1 MKLTHGNSYK
11 TRDGK
16 NMVKVSLVSN
26 GTNYKFGSVTPPY
39 QVYLPTGHVLSE
51 SIENDK
57 DLVEL
62 IEKE

>member
-1 MKLTHGNSYK
+1 MQLKHFNSYR

-16 NMVKVSLVSN
+16 NIVKVSLINN
-26 GTNYKFGSVTPPY
+26 GTNYTFGSVTPPY

-62 IEKE
+62 VKE